1 MPDPVRPHTSAL
13 RRSRPRREIAPSPPE
28 PAEPG
33 AHCHISPAHC
43 STPCTTIRPEGTA
56 IRTDDTDTT
65 PPYEI
70 EPAELVELL
79 EAHLA
84 NLNTQLALNTMALAA
99 FGLPAPSLPAPVTNE
114 DETW

>member
-1 MPDPVRPHTSAL
+1 MRSGAAGPGGRSPHP
-13 RRSRPRREIAPSPPE
+13 RRSRPNPAPTVTSPRHTARP
-28 PAEPG
+28 PAPR
-33 AHCHISPAHC
+33 S
-43 STPCTTIRPEGTA
+43 RPEGTA